1 MVTNKLCNA
10 TNYVE
15 LEGVSDDDKPNEN
28 IGVNSK
34 FLELDTGKQFYF
46 DGKSWAEI
54 GGET

>member
-1 MVTNKLCNA
+1 MVTNKLCHA

-15 LEGVSDDDKPNEN
+15 LEGVSDDDKPTEN

-34 FLELDTGKQFYF
+34 FHELDTGKQFYF
-46 DGKSWAEI
+46 DGESWAEI